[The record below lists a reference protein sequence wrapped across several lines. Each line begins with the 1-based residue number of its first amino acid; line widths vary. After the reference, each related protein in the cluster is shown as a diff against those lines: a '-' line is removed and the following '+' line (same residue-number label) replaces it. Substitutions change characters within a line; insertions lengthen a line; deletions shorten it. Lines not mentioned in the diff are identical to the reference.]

1 MRKHNRVA
9 IRWTP
14 YQGSPLAPTTS
25 FPTQH
30 PLGSSPASPP
40 ALLAL
45 WLLPLAADGAG
56 VSCVRVFVCETLCV
70 LARLHINKQFFRCI
84 RLFATRNLW
93 TEQARLQLWALV
105 LLACQKC
112 SRNCFDI
119 YKYHLHSVCLTT
131 VL

>member
-1 MRKHNRVA
+1 MDSVPRQPTSSHYLL
-9 IRWTP
+9 P
-14 YQGSPLAPTTS
+14 YSAPTRLQPCS
-25 FPTQH
+25 ALCSAPC
-30 PLGSSPASPP
+30 
-40 ALLAL
+40 LLAL
-45 WLLPLAADGAG
+45 WLLPLAADDAG

-131 VL
+131 VLANLH

>member
-1 MRKHNRVA
+1 MDSVPRQPTSSHYLL
-9 IRWTP
+9 P
-14 YQGSPLAPTTS
+14 YSAPTRLQPCPCS
-25 FPTQH
+25 APCSA
-30 PLGSSPASPP
+30 PC
-40 ALLAL
+40 LLAL

>member
-1 MRKHNRVA
+1 MDSVPRQPTSSHYLL
-9 IRWTP
+9 P
-14 YQGSPLAPTTS
+14 YSAPTRLQPCPCSAPCSAGTVAA
-25 FPTQH
+25 PI
-30 PLGSSPASPP
+30 SSRRRWSVLCA
-40 ALLAL
+40 
-45 WLLPLAADGAG
+45 
-56 VSCVRVFVCETLCV
+56 CVFVCETLCV

-93 TEQARLQLWALV
+93 TEQARLRLWALV

-131 VL
+131 VLANLH